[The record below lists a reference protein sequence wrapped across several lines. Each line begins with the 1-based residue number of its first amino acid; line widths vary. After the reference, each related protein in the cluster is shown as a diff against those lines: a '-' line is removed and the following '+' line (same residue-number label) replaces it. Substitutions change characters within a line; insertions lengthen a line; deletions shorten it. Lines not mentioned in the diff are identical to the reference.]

1 MRKLQRNMQEFYYS
15 NYLGKEEIK
24 DEFGNAT
31 GEFKITYTEP
41 KIAKGNISASR
52 GNSDT
57 DQFGVAVN
65 YSKTLVPSN
74 NIELS
79 ETSILWID
87 VIPVIENEE
96 TATPYN
102 YKVVEVAKSIN
113 EISYAIQRVDV
124 K

>member
-15 NYLGKEEIK
+15 NYLGREEII

-31 GEFKITYTEP
+31 GEFEITYTEP
-41 KIAKGNISASR
+41 AIAKGNISASR
-52 GNSDT
+52 GNSDA
-57 DQFGVAVN
+57 DQFGVSVN
-65 YSKTLVPSN
+65 YSKTLVPSD

-87 VIPVIENEE
+87 VIPVIENGE